1 MAWDRKYPDYG
12 VLKIEGDKVVIF
24 CNSYTRTSVNVG
36 KKVNSAHWAGADL
49 IVNLADGTVRKYPN
63 DYTFSTI

>member
-1 MAWDRKYPDYG
+1 MAWDRKYSDFG
-12 VLKIEGDKVVIF
+12 VLKIEGERVVVF

-36 KKVNSAHWAGADL
+36 KKVVSAIWSGGDL
-49 IVNLADGTVRKYPN
+49 LVTLADGKVRRYPN